1 MTDGDDMKQTLAV
14 GLVFI
19 AIIAALG
26 AWHAINEAS
35 ETAQSDA
42 LSEPNAL
49 AATADS
55 NPGANM
61 EQVIQ
66 KIMPK
71 GPLAPEIASNTWL
84 NSAPLA
90 TQELR
95 GHVVVVEFWTHG

>member
-1 MTDGDDMKQTLAV
+1 MKQILV
-14 GLVFI
+14 GVVIFI

-26 AWHAINEAS
+26 AWHAINAAS
-35 ETAQSDA
+35 EPTLSSA
-42 LSEPNAL
+42 LPEPSAL

-71 GPLAPEIASNTWL
+71 GPPAPEIASNTWL
-84 NSAPLA
+84 NSPTLA
-90 TQELR
+90 TQDLR